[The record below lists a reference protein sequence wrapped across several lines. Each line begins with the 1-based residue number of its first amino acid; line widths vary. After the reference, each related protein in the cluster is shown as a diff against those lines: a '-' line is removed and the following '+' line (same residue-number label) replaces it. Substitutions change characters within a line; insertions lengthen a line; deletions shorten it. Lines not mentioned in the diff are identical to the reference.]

1 MKKLLAPILLIG
13 LFPVGACAQFT
24 DPGFEQG
31 GNGWVM
37 HCPEWAWPTSSSAP
51 YGGNFAMAI
60 QATSPDF
67 ASCPSGDP
75 GTGLWPPPPR
85 FYQLLPQVTTADVVR
100 VKFLARLEEGIP
112 VPIGSSVEVTAITV
126 DGNGVL
132 QTIPDPGF
140 QVGEP
145 LANWQE
151 MYYQITVPVLAP
163 GQVFGIGFAA
173 HTFGGG
179 NGVVHFDNMALVVEG
194 SGALLNAK
202 AWLDGAY
209 VPGANLMRDD
219 LRTAGLIPASQPMSP
234 PGAATTPVGG
244 ETIGTGV
251 LGISGNNAIVDWA
264 WIDLRFGQP
273 VYPYETY
280 AKRNVLI
287 QRDGDIVDMDGTS
300 PVLLPL
306 KAGNCRVVVRHR
318 NHLGVMSAEPLNLN
332 STPVLFDASATN
344 SPLFSLPTPN
354 TDAARKVVGT
364 TRTLWPGDA
373 WSLGAPYGVKY
384 TGSGND
390 RDPVLYALG
399 GNIPNS
405 VVTSYHRSDINL
417 DGKVKYTGVNNDR
430 DIILQTI
437 GGSTPNAVR
446 YEQVP

>member
-1 MKKLLAPILLIG
+1 M
-13 LFPVGACAQFT
+13 
-24 DPGFEQG
+24 
-31 GNGWVM
+31 
-37 HCPEWAWPTSSSAP
+37 
-51 YGGNFAMAI
+51 
-60 QATSPDF
+60 
-67 ASCPSGDP
+67 
-75 GTGLWPPPPR
+75 
-85 FYQLLPQVTTADVVR
+85 
-100 VKFLARLEEGIP
+100 
-112 VPIGSSVEVTAITV
+112 
-126 DGNGVL
+126 
-132 QTIPDPGF
+132 
-140 QVGEP
+140 
-145 LANWQE
+145 
-151 MYYQITVPVLAP
+151 
-163 GQVFGIGFAA
+163 
-173 HTFGGG
+173 
-179 NGVVHFDNMALVVEG
+179 
-194 SGALLNAK
+194 
-202 AWLDGAY
+202 
-209 VPGANLMRDD
+209 
-219 LRTAGLIPASQPMSP
+219 
-234 PGAATTPVGG
+234 
-244 ETIGTGV
+244 
-251 LGISGNNAIVDWA
+251 DWA

-287 QRDGDIVDMDGTS
+287 QRDGEIVDMDGTS

-354 TDAARKVVGT
+354 PDAARKVVGT